1 MSRTAA
7 VIVAAG
13 SGTRFGGLKQF
24 ASLGG
29 RPLVEW
35 SCEAFQTH
43 PRIDDIVLVLPET
56 SAKPEYVR
64 CFPKIIDV
72 VLGGARR
79 QDSVRAGVERL
90 DARRTGHVLVHDGA
104 RPLVPAEVID
114 RVLTAAK
121 NYGGAVPV
129 IFSEDTLKEID
140 ADRIV
145 RTLDREGIGR
155 VQTPQGFTYDLL
167 RRALAAAFDAGISGP
182 DEASLVEHL
191 GETVAVVLGDPRN
204 IKITT
209 PLDLII
215 AEAIRH
221 ENRPGI

>member
-24 ASLGG
+24 ALLGG
-29 RPLVEW
+29 RPLVDW

-43 PRIDDIVLVLPET
+43 PRVDDIVLVLPET
-56 SAKPEYVR
+56 SAKTEYVR
-64 CFPKIIDV
+64 RFPKIIDV
-72 VLGGARR
+72 VSGGARR
-79 QDSVRAGVERL
+79 QDSVWAGVNRL
-90 DARRTGHVLVHDGA
+90 DTRQTGFVLVHDGA
-104 RPLVPAEVID
+104 RPLVTAVVID

-121 NYGGAVPV
+121 KYGAAVPF
-129 IFSEDTLKEID
+129 IYSEDTLKEIEG
-140 ADRIV
+140 DRVV

-155 VQTPQGFTYDLL
+155 VQTPQGFGHDLL
-167 RRALAAAFDAGISGP
+167 RRALAAAFEAGISGS
-182 DEASLVEHL
+182 DEASLVERL
-191 GETVAVVLGDPRN
+191 GEMAAVVLGDPRN
-204 IKITT
+204 IKVTT
-209 PLDLII
+209 PLDLIT

>member
-1 MSRTAA
+1 MTRTAA

-13 SGTRFGGLKQF
+13 SGARFGGAKQF
-24 ASLGG
+24 APLGG
-29 RPLVEW
+29 RPLVDW

-56 SAKPEYVR
+56 SAKPEYIR
-64 CFPKIIDV
+64 RFPKILDV
-72 VLGGARR
+72 VSGGARR
-79 QDSVRAGVERL
+79 QDSVWAGVKRL
-90 DARRTGHVLVHDGA
+90 DAHQTGFVLIHDGA

-145 RTLDREGIGR
+145 RTLDRDGIGR
-155 VQTPQGFTYDLL
+155 VQTPQGFAHDLL
-167 RRALAAAFDAGISGP
+167 RRALVEAFDAGFSGP
-182 DEASLVEHL
+182 DEASLVERL

-209 PLDLII
+209 PLDLIT